1 MSNDEKKYN
10 IDDIL
15 AEYDKAG
22 AITGNTIGSDEAEEI
37 TGSGIDFDEAGKMTD
52 DGIVSDETAETTDDG
67 IVSDEAVEIITDDGI
82 DDEDETED
90 YPEDILEPVEDIEDS
105 DIPAEMLWDDV
116 IVSEFPEDIAAE
128 EAVGEATGELTE
140 MIGETPEEITETEKN
155 EAEIKEPETEEAD
168 TEKTERE
175 TKKIEET
182 AESETAEVTK
192 KTATEVKTETKEAKT
207 EIKEMKSEAE
217 EISNKKSISQ
227 SEEEADVNEKWIT
240 RFLKGIFPIKGDSVF
255 EIIRKIIFLAAVTVF
270 IGAGIM
276 LASTLIQSQKAVS
289 NQSEARS
296 LIETTVATYIDEYG
310 NTVTIPPT
318 DEEIE
323 EHNRHVVEFFRQI
336 NKDYIGYLEI
346 DGCDIFEPVVKG
358 EDNDYYLRHTIKGEY
373 NKAGAIFMD
382 HRCTVTAEYTS
393 PNIVIY
399 GHNQEDGTM
408 FGRLKYYK
416 ENVDFYSQHPVIRFN
431 PEFENSEYLIYG
443 FFVTNAL
450 ENQDSNGE
458 VFHYHDYIEAMNDI
472 YTFDWYQREVQSRNQ
487 IISPVDV
494 KFGDK
499 LLCLSTCSTE
509 YTNSRFVVF
518 ARKLRDG
525 ESVSDYDFSE
535 TRLNPNARG
544 IDWGAVLSGETS
556 SLPDEDDTI
565 EETTWKKSL
574 NKRNE
579 KTVTADETETE
590 TSSETEK
597 KTEKKSSTKVT
608 EKTTTISET
617 ETETVTT
624 VPETA
629 ADGETLTETGGSTEE
644 TS

>member
-22 AITGNTIGSDEAEEI
+22 ETTGDAVSSDEAEKI
-37 TGSGIDFDEAGKMTD
+37 TGGGTDLDEAGEMTD
-52 DGIVSDETAETTDDG
+52 DGIVSYETAETTDDG
-67 IVSDEAVEIITDDGI
+67 IDSDEAAEIITDDGI

-116 IVSEFPEDIAAE
+116 IVSEIPEDIA
-128 EAVGEATGELTE
+128 VGEAAEEMTE

-155 EAEIKEPETEEAD
+155 EAEIKEAETEEAD
-168 TEKTERE
+168 TETTETE
-175 TKKIEET
+175 TKEIEET
-182 AESETAEVTK
+182 ARSEAAETTEE
-192 KTATEVKTETKEAKT
+192 TATEVKTE
-207 EIKEMKSEAE
+207 IKEMKPETE
-217 EISNKKSISQ
+217 EISNKKNISQ
-227 SEEEADVNEKWIT
+227 SEEADVNEKWIT

-270 IGAGIM
+270 IGAGVM
-276 LASTLIQSQKAVS
+276 LASTLIQSKKAVS
-289 NQSEARS
+289 DQSEARS

-318 DEEIE
+318 DEEIA
-323 EHNRHVVEFFRQI
+323 EHNRHIAELFRQI

-346 DGCDIFEPVVKG
+346 DGCDIYEPVVKG
-358 EDNDYYLRHTIKGEY
+358 EDNEYYLRHTLKGEY

-579 KTVTADETETE
+579 KTVTAAETE

-597 KTEKKSSTKVT
+597 ETKKKTTAKVT
-608 EKTTTISET
+608 EKVTTTTVSET
-617 ETETVTT
+617 ESETVTT